1 AKPHSL
7 ELRSE
12 PGTQPDQKGSGTS
25 FQPAL
30 NQGSPGTM
38 ASMILRSLLLETSQR
53 LFAAANGAALLRSQP
68 RRNKKLWLR
77 AYLEQQRLLEP
88 PRRRSEKPNWDY
100 HAEIEAFGHRIH
112 ETFPVEQLKTAF
124 VNSCYR
130 KKEEIKRQELG
141 LEKEKLALNLKDNQE
156 LSLQG
161 SSFSHSYLT
170 QCFEEAFPKMPPAG
184 IEALVNYLTSEEI
197 KPIFAD
203 LTLCAEFP
211 VPPKVLQQTFFAVI
225 GALLQGNSSQRTEI
239 FVRLIGKELFEMW
252 NVVNP
257 MGLLLEE
264 LVKRNITAPEPRLT
278 RQSGATTALPLF
290 FVGDKE
296 LLAEGTGET
305 ILAAEEEAAR
315 VALRKLYGFTE
326 NRQSWHYP
334 SLKCEKKAE
343 KAISSS

>member
-1 AKPHSL
+1 M
-7 ELRSE
+7 
-12 PGTQPDQKGSGTS
+12 
-25 FQPAL
+25 
-30 NQGSPGTM
+30 M
-38 ASMILRSLLLETSQR
+38 ASMLLRPLLLQTSQR
-53 LFAAANGAALLRSQP
+53 LFVAANGVALLRSQP
-68 RRNKKLWLR
+68 RRNKKLWLQ

-112 ETFPVEQLKTAF
+112 ETFPLDQLKTAF
-124 VNSCYR
+124 VSPCYI
-130 KKEEIKRQELG
+130 KNEESKRQELG
-141 LEKEKLALNLKDNQE
+141 LQKVDLALNLKDNQE

-161 SSFSHSYLT
+161 ASFTHSYLT

-197 KPIFAD
+197 VSYIATNLSLQD

-211 VPPKVLQQTFFAVI
+211 VPPKVLQQTLFAVI

-239 FVRLIGKELFEMW
+239 FIRDFFIPQLIGKELFEMW
-252 NVVNP
+252 KIVNP

-264 LVKRNITAPEPRLT
+264 LAKRNITAPEPRLT

-290 FVGDKE
+290 FVGLYCDKK

-305 ILAAEEEAAR
+305 VLAAEEEAAR

-326 NRQSWHYP
+326 NRQPWHYP
-334 SLKCEKKAE
+334 SLKCKKKAE